1 MCLHVIEYLRNC
13 FLLLFSMDA
22 RKLLNLRQKNF
33 ACQNNGIFAMQ
44 HNLADI
50 FSTRIFRYF
59 GSQHFTVQCKNK
71 TKKCP
76 TILKCNELHTYFI
89 TTWYKQDSMCV
100 TKIDEIFIIF
110 SLLSHYIYL

>member
-1 MCLHVIEYLRNC
+1 
-13 FLLLFSMDA
+13 MDA
-22 RKLLNLRQKNF
+22 RKLLNLRQKNLPVK
-33 ACQNNGIFAMQ
+33 NNGIFAMQ

-76 TILKCNELHTYFI
+76 TILKCNELHTFFAMQRGKKR
-89 TTWYKQDSMCV
+89 TQCALRK
-100 TKIDEIFIIF
+100 
-110 SLLSHYIYL
+110 